1 LEELAKVVDLL
12 KEQAKA
18 MALLEELA
26 KVLELLKEQGKAVDP

>member
-1 LEELAKVVDLL
+1 MELP

-26 KVLELLKEQGKAVDP
+26 KVEDLLKEQGKAVDP